1 VALNAAEEETL
12 EAVKKWWNDN
22 GKMLVAAVILVF
34 GGYTG
39 WLLYQNANATQV
51 AAASDLYEEI
61 LTLVLAEPDQ
71 PVSVEDGDRIMAI
84 SDELRADYAD
94 SVYARYAALFA
105 AQQAVNQNNLQRAES
120 DLQWILD
127 NPEQGM
133 FGEVDEGL
141 LLTTSLRLGRVILA
155 QGEAERAL
163 ELVNGIDPKSYEAG
177 FSELRGDIYL
187 SMDRI
192 VDARD
197 AYIAAQQAGST
208 SDGLRMKLDN
218 LPDPS

>member
-1 VALNAAEEETL
+1 MALNAAEEETL

>member
-1 VALNAAEEETL
+1 MALNAAEEETL
-12 EAVKKWWNDN
+12 DAVKKWWNDN

-105 AQQAVNQNNLQRAES
+105 AQQAVNQNDLQRAES